1 MKREKLDPSWHKARI
16 AARILLKARQG
27 RPLNA
32 RDKRLA
38 RRFAE
43 DRSVKNRLI
52 QQGINFWV
60 APYTRGRSGER
71 KRRVCHVMVA
81 QH

>member
-1 MKREKLDPSWHKARI
+1 MREKLDPDWHKARI
-16 AARILLKARQG
+16 AARILLKAQK

-43 DRSVKNRLI
+43 ERGVSDRLI
-52 QQGINFWV
+52 QQGISYWV
-60 APYTRGRSGER
+60 APFTTGRKGER
-71 KRRVCHVMVA
+71 QPRVCYVLGGKY
-81 QH
+81 